1 MRGNLLKNQPTWG
14 LRRAQGTGQKSATP
28 ATLTKVILVL
38 LTMFLIPSAA
48 WGQWDTKTFVFDGC
62 SDGILYATDP
72 NVDNTSYAWYYSN
85 RSGASLVDGK
95 VVKISVGDG
104 LGKSVLTPP
113 DNYTIKKV
121 TLNYSN
127 LEVTGESKIYVRAV
141 KADTTKHY
149 TDPYLMTSNGTLDIN
164 LNDEGV
170 SSDDLRFLIFSNDD
184 KAYSYNLNSITI
196 TKIADYNLSI
206 GGVPLTGS
214 NVDPETGA
222 VTGMTGISFTPA
234 NTENET
240 PATLTLNNANFGPSL
255 KGIIWSGNGN
265 LKIQYSGNN
274 IINTR
279 NGSELNAGS
288 DDGYCIL
295 GKSSSILI
303 LSASNA
309 ASTLT
314 LKPSTGGTPESNNSR
329 AAISGFE
336 NVTLDSGWG
345 MYYTDDY
352 LAATATSLTAGKE
365 VVICKGQPYG
375 ISVGGVPVTSAN
387 INDVLNDGGTVKFK
401 LATLSP
407 DGGQTPDTPA
417 TLTLDGATISGNI
430 QSSISPLT
438 VYLKGSST
446 ITLSNTSDAPFQYT
460 GTAANGSLTFESSE
474 ADDGELTLGGAFSKE
489 EKGET
494 GEKYFQFSSGNYTYS
509 NQICEWYSSTT
520 YQYSRH
526 TYTYWGVK
534 DENKIFYN
542 AHYGITID
550 DYEVTKF
557 NKENVTG
564 DNYDFAYFP
573 DDNYLIVPDNISHT
587 SSFEIKSHRA
597 ELNIRISGDCAV
609 KAIKFDGSKT
619 DEFGTPET
627 RVLNIDRSST
637 STPGK
642 NTLTIYTDS
651 SDPAISGFTAVN
663 ISENLHFNV
672 PETAPSAGES
682 YPNKVVLS
690 DEELYDLWVGGEHV
704 SSRNAS
710 NILDLNEF
718 NETQAVFDAEKS
730 ILTLTNAR
738 ISVSDGN
745 AIESGLANLT
755 VDIEGESNNIMCSGT
770 NDHAFKATGSS
781 NKITFTTTSEEAVSL
796 SISGGLTP
804 IDGFDT
810 NYGNGLGLLYSSTDQ
825 KYSIETLETPVITRT
840 AEIEGGITVALS
852 LPSDEKY
859 ASNTTM
865 YYSITYSDKT
875 IDFAEYSSAFKMT
888 KPGTVTA
895 YLVPLGGKS
904 NNAVAKYYGYPD
916 APYTMAVD
924 DELTPEIYPA
934 IEDDYIELS
943 EGTTSGDEDIASFTY
958 SDGIVKATGIGSTT
972 LTAIYSFGD
981 QPFTVLNPIADPQA
995 STEFAATFSVIVGG
1009 SLSDYFEGNNNFCTF
1024 YNTDQTTTYA
1034 VPKGMTAYVITG
1046 ADPETGKVTT
1056 AETTVL
1062 PPNTPVLLEKGSA
1075 KAFTYIPATSGT
1087 APSGNILLY
1096 TGNTDVQA
1104 TEGSNL
1110 YVLYN
1115 DKFVKVTTDTRILSQ
1130 KCYLK
1135 LNTSS
1140 GTRSYYDID
1149 GSDGTTALREVKSE
1163 GVKGEKW
1170 NDGEW
1175 YTLQGRKF
1183 TTKPTK
1189 PGLYILNGKKVVIK

>member
-1 MRGNLLKNQPTWG
+1 MQTSIFYGVEDYG
-14 LRRAQGTGQKSATP
+14 
-28 ATLTKVILVL
+28 
-38 LTMFLIPSAA
+38 
-48 WGQWDTKTFVFDGC
+48 
-62 SDGILYATDP
+62 LYAKDSEDP
-72 NVDNTSYAWYYSN
+72 SQQCVWTYRGPAGYY
-85 RSGASLVDGK
+85 GASVVESK
-95 VVKISVGDG
+95 VKISVRDND
-104 LGKSVLTPP
+104 GKSLLTPP
-113 DNYTIKKV
+113 DYLTIKKV

-141 KADTTKHY
+141 NRTDTTTHY
-149 TDPYLMTSNGTLDIN
+149 TDPYLMTSDGSLNIN
-164 LNDEGV
+164 LNDEGIL
-170 SSDDLRFLIFSNDD
+170 SESLCFLIFSNDD
-184 KAYSYNLNSITI
+184 KAYSYYLNSITI

-206 GGVPLTGS
+206 GDVHLTGS
-214 NVDPETGA
+214 NVNPETGA

-417 TLTLDGATISGNI
+417 TLTLNGARISGNI

-446 ITLSNTSDAPFQYT
+446 ITNTSDAPFQYT
-460 GTAANGSLTFESSE
+460 GTETNGSLTFESSE

-509 NQICEWYSSTT
+509 NQICTSESSVSFGYT
-520 YQYSRH
+520 RH

-534 DENKIFYN
+534 DDNKIFYN
-542 AHYGITID
+542 AHYGITIG

-557 NKENVTG
+557 NKDMVTG
-564 DNYDFAYFP
+564 SSGDFAYHP
-573 DDNYLIVPDNISHT
+573 DGNYLSVPDNNTLT
-587 SSFEIKSHRA
+587 SSSVIYSHRA
-597 ELNIRISGDCAV
+597 ELNIQISGDCTL
-609 KAIKFDGSKT
+609 KAIKFDDSKT
-619 DEFGTPET
+619 EEFGTPDT
-627 RVLNIDRSST
+627 KVLNIDRSS

-642 NTLTIYTDS
+642 NTLTIYTES
-651 SDPAISGFTAVN
+651 SEPAISGFTAVN

-738 ISVSDGN
+738 ISVSGGN

-755 VDIEGESNNIMCSGT
+755 VDIEGEVNTIECSGT

-810 NYGNGLGLLYSSTDQ
+810 NYGNGLGLLYNSKNQ
-825 KYSIETLETPVITRT
+825 QYSIETLETPEITRT

-859 ASNTTM
+859 ASNTTI
-865 YYSITYSDKT
+865 YYSISYSDET
-875 IDFAEYSSAFKMT
+875 IDFAEYSSAFNMV

-904 NNAVAKYYGYPD
+904 NNAVGKYYGYPD
-916 APYTMAVD
+916 APYTMAVG

-934 IEDDYIELS
+934 LDENDGIGLMGAS
-943 EGTTSGDEDIASFTY
+943 SGDEDIASFTY

-995 STEFAATFSVIVGG
+995 PTEFAATFSVIVGG

-1034 VPKGMTAYVITG
+1034 KPEGMMAYVITG

-1096 TGNTDVQA
+1096 TGNTDVEA

-1115 DKFVKVTTDTRILSQ
+1115 DKFVKVTTGTRILSQ

-1135 LNTSS
+1135 LNTSSS

-1170 NDGEW
+1170 NEGEW

>member
-1 MRGNLLKNQPTWG
+1 MRENLLKNQPTWG
-14 LRRAQGTGQKSATP
+14 LRRAQGTGHKSATP

-72 NVDNTSYAWYYSN
+72 NVDNISYSWYYSN

-113 DNYTIKKV
+113 SDYTIKKV

-141 KADTTKHY
+141 NRTDTTTHY
-149 TDPYLMTSNGTLDIN
+149 TDPYLMTSDGSLDIN
-164 LNDEGV
+164 LNDEGI
-170 SSDDLRFLIFSNDD
+170 SSDNLSFLIFSNDD
-184 KAYSYNLNSITI
+184 KAYSYYLNSITI

-206 GGVPLTGS
+206 GDVPLTGS
-214 NVDPETGA
+214 NVNPETGA

-417 TLTLDGATISGNI
+417 TLTLNGATISGNI

-446 ITLSNTSDAPFQYT
+446 ITNTSDAPFQYT
-460 GTAANGSLTFESSE
+460 GTATNGSLTFESSE
-474 ADDGELTLGGAFSKE
+474 ADDGELTLGGTFSKE
-489 EKGET
+489 ETGESE
-494 GEKYFQFSSGNYTYS
+494 EKYFQFSSGNYTYS
-509 NQICEWYSSTT
+509 NSICPWYVRTDH
-520 YQYSRH
+520 QYTRK

-534 DENKIFYN
+534 DDNKIFYN
-542 AHYGITID
+542 AHYGITIG

-557 NKENVTG
+557 NKDMVTG
-564 DNYDFAYFP
+564 SSGDFAYHP
-573 DDNYLIVPDNISHT
+573 DGNYLSVPDNNTLT
-587 SSFEIKSHRA
+587 SSSVIYSHRA
-597 ELNIRISGDCAV
+597 ELNIQISGDCTL
-609 KAIKFDGSKT
+609 KAIKFDDSKT
-619 DEFGTPET
+619 EEFGTPDT
-627 RVLNIDRSST
+627 KVLNIDRSS

-642 NTLTIYTDS
+642 NTLTIYTES
-651 SDPAISGFTAVN
+651 SEPAISGFTAVN

-738 ISVSDGN
+738 ISVSGGN

-755 VDIEGESNNIMCSGT
+755 VDIEGKSNNIMCNGT

-781 NKITFTTTSEEAVSL
+781 NKITFTTTSNEAVSL

-804 IDGFDT
+804 IEGFDT

-825 KYSIETLETPVITRT
+825 KYSIETLKTPEITGT
-840 AEIEGGITVALS
+840 AETEGGITVELRS
-852 LPSDEKY
+852 PRDDDRY
-859 ASNTTM
+859 ASNTTI
-865 YYSITYSDKT
+865 YYSISYSDET
-875 IDFAEYSSAFKMT
+875 IDFAEYSSAFNMV

-904 NNAVAKYYGYPD
+904 NNAVGKYYGYPD
-916 APYTMAVD
+916 APYTMAVG

-934 IEDDYIELS
+934 IDENDGIGLMGAS
-943 EGTTSGDEDIASFTY
+943 SGDEDIASFTY

-1034 VPKGMTAYVITG
+1034 KPEGMMAYVITG

-1096 TGNTDVQA
+1096 TGNTDVEA

-1115 DKFVKVTTDTRILSQ
+1115 DKFVKVTTGTRILSQ

-1163 GVKGEKW
+1163 GVKGEKLA
-1170 NDGEW
+1170 DGEW

-1189 PGLYILNGKKVVIK
+1189 PGLYIHNGKKVVIK